1 MEYKE
6 YEAAVLININET
18 VKYWR
23 VYLFVDFSS
32 RTTICQVEK
41 VLIRVQILVF
51 DSTSAEITS
60 INSFDFKLK

>member
-6 YEAAVLININET
+6 YEAAVSININET

-60 INSFDFKLK
+60 INSFAFKLK